1 MRWVVLILGMLL
13 MTGCGDLAYSVR
25 SHFVNAYKD
34 YKDYKNSLKS
44 TSGYVDES
52 DSSKAHHEQTLI
64 HDLNNS
70 IGNRQY

>member
-1 MRWVVLILGMLL
+1 MRWVVLILGMPF
-13 MTGCGDLAYSVR
+13 MTGCGDLAYGVR
-25 SHFVNAYKD
+25 SHFVNA

-52 DSSKAHHEQTLI
+52 DSTKAHHEQTLI

-70 IGNRQY
+70 ICNRQY